1 MSCENASVIRNTLL
15 KYSSVVCQAPADFL
29 CSKMSSGYGLLND
42 LIVDSLSQIG
52 SVVDGPVKTRL
63 ERCLALRG
71 RSVRSRDE
79 FDLNTV
85 CISQ

>member
-52 SVVDGPVKTRL
+52 SVVDGPVKTRSFGL
-63 ERCLALRG
+63 
-71 RSVRSRDE
+71 SRAW
-79 FDLNTV
+79 LQ
-85 CISQ
+85 CAKYLL